1 MSSFIINKSIPLSY
15 VISEGTFLLKVIV
28 ETKGYDATGQPTGE
42 IVGYTLTL
50 VELLGFERFKAKVPK
65 IKLPITPEE
74 LKEKSSNQERVF
86 IELEDA
92 YLKPYFSSRTKSVED
107 SINAKGFAVV
117 DSKF

>member
-1 MSSFIINKSIPLSY
+1 MASLVINKSIPLSN
-15 VISEGTFLLKVIV
+15 VLSEDVLLLMGIV

-42 IVGYTLTL
+42 TVGYTLTL
-50 VELLGFERFKAKVPK
+50 VELSGFQRIRVKVPK

-92 YLKPYFSSRTKSVED
+92 CLKPYFNSRTKSVED
-107 SINAKGFAVV
+107 SITAKDFIIV